1 VIKADGPERIT
12 SEWWLGDQ
20 HRTIRD
26 YYRLETDKGARF
38 WVFRDAPLTEGGRW
52 WMHGFFA

>member
-1 VIKADGPERIT
+1 M
-12 SEWWLGDQ
+12 
-20 HRTIRD
+20 IRD

-38 WVFRDAPLTEGGRW
+38 WIFRDAPMTEGGRW